1 MRENRIEALLSADS
15 NVTALVSDRIYPDI
29 GKRGAAA
36 PYIVYKLVGGNADTL
51 LEGGRSF
58 DALRV
63 QVDCYATTKDGA
75 IDLGLLCATAIET
88 MGYLIG
94 PNPSARDS
102 ASNLFKDSADYGLIE
117 NN

>member
-1 MRENRIEALLSADS
+1 VRENRIPLLLSADS
-15 NVTALVSDRIYPDI
+15 NVTALVSTRIFPDLAP
-29 GKRGAAA
+29 RGALA
-36 PYIVYKLVGGNADTL
+36 PYITYKLAGGSAETL